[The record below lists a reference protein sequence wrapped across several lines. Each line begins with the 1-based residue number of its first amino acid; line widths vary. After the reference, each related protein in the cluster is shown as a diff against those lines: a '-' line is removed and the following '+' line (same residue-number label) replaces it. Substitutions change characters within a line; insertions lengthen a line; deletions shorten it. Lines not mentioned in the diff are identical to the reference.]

1 MISQATIHP
10 ADPARFLKKLC
21 HHFSLKVPSTYD
33 TQKGHVEFPAGV
45 CDVEVTSD
53 GLRLLLEAASQAD
66 LEKLEYIVGS
76 HVTLFG
82 KKEQLTAVWTK

>member
-45 CDVEVTSD
+45 CEVEVTPG
-53 GLRLLLEAASQAD
+53 GLLLRLEAASLAD
-66 LEKLEYIVGS
+66 LEKLETIVGS
-76 HVTLFG
+76 HIALFG
-82 KKEQLTAVWTK
+82 KKEQLTAVWTR